1 MISIF
6 EITDIIGTA
15 AFAISGFLV
24 GTREKLDLFG
34 IFIVSLLTALGGG
47 LVRDAIVSRP
57 PYSLTHVMP
66 ITIVVLVIIL
76 CIILRVYRKNGF
88 DQSNLFVIADAIGLV
103 SFSITGALIGIDA
116 GLSGYGII
124 IVALLTAIGGGLI
137 RDMLINQFPLILK
150 KDLYGSIALFVGFS
164 VYALNCFN
172 AVNSVNLAILFI
184 IALFF
189 RLYAY
194 FKKINLPSL

>member
-88 DQSNLFVIADAIGLV
+88 DQSNLFVIADAIGLE
-103 SFSITGALIGIDA
+103 IGRA
-116 GLSGYGII
+116 SCRER
-124 IVALLTAIGGGLI
+124 V
-137 RDMLINQFPLILK
+137 
-150 KDLYGSIALFVGFS
+150 
-164 VYALNCFN
+164 
-172 AVNSVNLAILFI
+172 
-184 IALFF
+184 
-189 RLYAY
+189 
-194 FKKINLPSL
+194 